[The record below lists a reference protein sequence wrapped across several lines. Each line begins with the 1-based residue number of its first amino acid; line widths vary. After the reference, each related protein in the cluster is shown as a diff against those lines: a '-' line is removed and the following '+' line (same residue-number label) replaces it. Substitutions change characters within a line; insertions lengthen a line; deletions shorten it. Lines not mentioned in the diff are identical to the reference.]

1 MILMVLEQLEGG
13 YVDTFVFDC
22 ANKEN
27 WGEVDPNVNISNLC
41 EREPFQPVFSLF
53 KPAEI
58 KTNPYTGKPMP
69 NENIPY
75 SQNEVTDVIM
85 KNWITNNIPD
95 YTQRLSQRSDSD
107 EFANETDISKVYLF
121 SAK

>member
-1 MILMVLEQLEGG
+1 MINMVLEQLEGG
-13 YVDTFVFDC
+13 YVDTYVFDC
-22 ANKEN
+22 AADLSNM
-27 WGEVDPNVNISNLC
+27 DPNINLAQLC
-41 EREPFQPVFSLF
+41 ERDPFMPTFNLF

-69 NENIPY
+69 NQNIHFQ
-75 SQNEVTDVIM
+75 QNEVTDVVL

-95 YTQRLSQRSDSD
+95 YTQRLSQRSDAD
-107 EFANETDISKVYLF
+107 EFASENDINLVYLF